1 MGEGYLRTE
10 DLSVGYDRRAL
21 IRDIC
26 LDIRKGEIIVL
37 AGPNGSGKSTILKSL
52 TRQLSLVSGSVA
64 LDGKDLE
71 RMNGKMLSKK
81 LAVVLTQQTRPE
93 LMTCYEM
100 VAAGRYPHTGYLGI
114 LAEEDRQKVEEAL
127 RIVHAG
133 ELGSHYFHEL
143 SDGQRQ
149 RILLAR
155 AICQEPEMIVLDEP
169 TSFLDIRYKLELL
182 SILRSMSR
190 EKKIT
195 VILSLHEI
203 ELAQKFADRVLC
215 VKGET
220 IFMFGPP
227 EEVFEEKRICELYGL
242 TSGSYDP
249 LFGNLELPPPQGKP
263 EIFVISGAGTGI
275 RVFRRLQREQKPFR
289 CGILYTNDVDYALAR
304 HLADQVVTEEPFME
318 ISDQAVA
325 LAMKEIHASRQVI
338 CTSFPIGRMNRRVL
352 SLIKEAEKQKK
363 LKMETDSVFDSQTA
377 EAAKWSSE
385 DMESTYKTLLKEEE

>member
-114 LAEEDRQKVEEAL
+114 LTEEDRQKVEEAL

-133 ELGSHYFHEL
+133 ELG
-143 SDGQRQ
+143 
-149 RILLAR
+149 
-155 AICQEPEMIVLDEP
+155 
-169 TSFLDIRYKLELL
+169 
-182 SILRSMSR
+182 
-190 EKKIT
+190 
-195 VILSLHEI
+195 
-203 ELAQKFADRVLC
+203 
-215 VKGET
+215 
-220 IFMFGPP
+220 
-227 EEVFEEKRICELYGL
+227 
-242 TSGSYDP
+242 
-249 LFGNLELPPPQGKP
+249 
-263 EIFVISGAGTGI
+263 
-275 RVFRRLQREQKPFR
+275 
-289 CGILYTNDVDYALAR
+289 
-304 HLADQVVTEEPFME
+304 
-318 ISDQAVA
+318 
-325 LAMKEIHASRQVI
+325 
-338 CTSFPIGRMNRRVL
+338 
-352 SLIKEAEKQKK
+352 
-363 LKMETDSVFDSQTA
+363 
-377 EAAKWSSE
+377 
-385 DMESTYKTLLKEEE
+385 